1 MVRLCDVVRCN
12 VVVYYCSLKDSIN
25 VAVMSNTSIIINVA
39 SLIVNITNYE

>member
-12 VVVYYCSLKDSIN
+12 VIDYYCSLKDSIN

-39 SLIVNITNYE
+39 SLIVNITNYK